1 MATLRRIKA
10 LTRFCGNA
18 AIFAKQGAWPSIYRT
33 ISKNSARV
41 FDQRDFVFDSQFLA
55 FPVGDKVG
63 IREGAMGFHID
74 SFLQALMAR
83 PEALEAILSA
93 HGSS

>member
-1 MATLRRIKA
+1 MPLS
-10 LTRFCGNA
+10 L
-18 AIFAKQGAWPSIYRT
+18 PSRAPGLESIER
-33 ISKNSARV
+33 SAKNSARV

-74 SFLQALMAR
+74 SFLQALVPR

>member
-1 MATLRRIKA
+1 MPPSLPSRA
-10 LTRFCGNA
+10 LGL
-18 AIFAKQGAWPSIYRT
+18 QSIER
-33 ISKNSARV
+33 SAKNSARV